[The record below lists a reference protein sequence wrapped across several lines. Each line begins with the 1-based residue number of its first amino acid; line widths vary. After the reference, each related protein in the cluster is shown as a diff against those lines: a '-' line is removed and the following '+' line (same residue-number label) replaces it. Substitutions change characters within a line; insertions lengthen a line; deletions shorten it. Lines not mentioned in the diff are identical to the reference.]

1 MIITSKIKAKNQ
13 ESESGFELEYF
24 HYPGFYQL
32 TILEFR
38 KGRWHAKNC
47 IEFNKTQAAELS
59 NFINMTLKMPEL

>member
-24 HYPGFYQL
+24 HFPEIYQL
-32 TILEFR
+32 TILEFE

-47 IEFNKTQAAELS
+47 VEFDKSQAVELL